1 MARYFIRVLYMN
13 TNEPWVD
20 NELFTEAEANE
31 SVRKHG
37 PQNMME
43 LVPIKTDV
51 RQVKQE
57 VII

>member
-1 MARYFIRVLYMN
+1 MARYFIRVGDLN

-20 NELFTEAEANE
+20 DELLTEKEANE
-31 SVRKHG
+31 SVRAFG
-37 PQNMME
+37 PQNIME

-57 VII
+57 VIV

>member
-1 MARYFIRVLYMN
+1 MVRYFIRAGDMH

-20 NELFTEAEANE
+20 DELLTEKEANVLLARE
-31 SVRKHG
+31 GKRDLF
-37 PQNMME
+37 E

-57 VII
+57 VIV